1 MRDDYPEVYN
11 NLGNAFHGQKKF
23 YMAIQSYKKAI
34 KLNPNYSNAYIN
46 LGVTLK
52 DQGKLDEAIE
62 VYNKSILIN
71 PHSAD
76 AYYNLGNALQ
86 YQGKLDEAIKAYDNA
101 LSISP
106 NLVDAY
112 INKGTVLN
120 SQENLDA
127 AIDIFNKAI
136 SLKINNP
143 EAHQNLS
150 LTLLNS
156 CRYKEGFDEYEWR
169 WRTKK
174 FISQKRSFSKPLWD
188 GKKSLNKKRIL
199 LWSEQGLEILLI
211 GHHVYTFYPP
221 KLSTVFWNVTKN

>member
-1 MRDDYPEVYN
+1 M
-11 NLGNAFHGQKKF
+11 
-23 YMAIQSYKKAI
+23 
-34 KLNPNYSNAYIN
+34 
-46 LGVTLK
+46 
-52 DQGKLDEAIE
+52 
-62 VYNKSILIN
+62 YNKSILIN

-101 LSISP
+101 PISP

-156 CRYKEGFDEYEWR
+156 CRYEEGFDEYEWR

-174 FISQKRSFSKPLWD
+174 FISQNRSFSKPLWD
-188 GKKSLNKKRIL
+188 GKKNLKSKRIL
-199 LWSEQGLEILLI
+199 LWSEQGIGDTINWSSCISLLSSKTKHCILECQEKLVPLLRRSFPNIEVKPENKSLDLKRDDFDFHLPLGSLYKHFFQNILKKKMQNLI
-211 GHHVYTFYPP
+211 
-221 KLSTVFWNVTKN
+221 LSQVQKS